1 MCLDSEEK
9 LKSVK
14 GGEEEEG
21 VRKELQQARKRS
33 EELREKEAEI
43 DKKERLAPWNVD
55 TLSKPGFEKTVINKS
70 KLKVEDTAEDKA
82 QKTVSFVDKYEDQIK
97 KFGMLRDYNASRD
110 YLRDNSHLVCEET
123 ASYLTLWCVNLEVQQ
138 KSALMERVAHQTI
151 VMQYVLE
158 LAKQL
163 QRDPRSC
170 MPTVFERMKSSDRQ
184 TQEAFEDEL
193 SSFISRVKKRAQAKV
208 EDAMKEYEEEERK
221 KRLGPGGLDP
231 LEVMETLPDSLRECF
246 ESKSIAKLHEVLA
259 SLTAEDA
266 SYHMQRCI
274 DSGLWVADARSAGL
288 TPASEALQ
296 KELGEKQEQEQ
307 EVEMASFPTTPE
319 DEKEDSGEHYEDV
332 D

>member
-1 MCLDSEEK
+1 
-9 LKSVK
+9 
-14 GGEEEEG
+14 
-21 VRKELQQARKRS
+21 
-33 EELREKEAEI
+33 
-43 DKKERLAPWNVD
+43 
-55 TLSKPGFEKTVINKS
+55 
-70 KLKVEDTAEDKA
+70 
-82 QKTVSFVDKYEDQIK
+82 
-97 KFGMLRDYNASRD
+97 
-110 YLRDNSHLVCEET
+110 
-123 ASYLTLWCVNLEVQQ
+123 
-138 KSALMERVAHQTI
+138 
-151 VMQYVLE
+151 
-158 LAKQL
+158 
-163 QRDPRSC
+163 
-170 MPTVFERMKSSDRQ
+170 
-184 TQEAFEDEL
+184 
-193 SSFISRVKKRAQAKV
+193 
-208 EDAMKEYEEEERK
+208 MKEYEEEERK

-246 ESKSIAKLHEVLA
+246 ETKSIAKLHEVLA